1 MPNPTPGKELISDQ
15 VHNCEC
21 DGTTGNLAILSCIY
35 GTFVAS
41 SACTYCTWARGNDN
55 DEQKVN
61 GIDSVTRAYG
71 LLYVILLAK
80 GSNHSLHEFVV
91 SHSWTEL
98 LQILYW

>member
-1 MPNPTPGKELISDQ
+1 MRWDYREFGHT
-15 VHNCEC
+15 
-21 DGTTGNLAILSCIY
+21 ILY
-35 GTFVAS
+35 VW
-41 SACTYCTWARGNDN
+41 YVRGILRLHVLYLGQRNDN

-61 GIDSVTRAYG
+61 GNDSVTRAYM
-71 LLYVILLAK
+71 LLYVVLLAK